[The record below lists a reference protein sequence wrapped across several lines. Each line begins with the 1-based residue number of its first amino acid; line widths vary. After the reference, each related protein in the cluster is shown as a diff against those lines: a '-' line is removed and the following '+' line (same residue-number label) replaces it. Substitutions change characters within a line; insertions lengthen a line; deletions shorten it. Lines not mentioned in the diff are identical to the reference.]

1 MDGEGIGKATQ
12 TDINGA
18 YLKDIKQVD
27 GYTEH
32 GSIERDEAR
41 KDISGSK
48 HQGPEARSG
57 INLVS

>member
-1 MDGEGIGKATQ
+1 MDGEGTGKATQ

-41 KDISGSK
+41 KDTSGSK
-48 HQGPEARSG
+48 H
-57 INLVS
+57 